1 MAARPRIRKRAH
13 FPPNLHEPRPGYY
26 TWRNPLDGKTH
37 VIGRVPLA
45 QAIQEANEA
54 NAHAERVAPRRSL
67 VQRMDMVPETMADL
81 LGRMPKDDLAANTLR
96 AHKAQDKAIVA
107 ALGEIRCGELTT
119 KDVADFLEAIKAQG
133 KLRWAQSLRSRLI
146 SACTKGVALGWM
158 QTNPAQITEAPRVKV
173 KRRRLTM
180 DEFMTIYARAPEV
193 SEWLQSAMML
203 ALISGQDRVTI
214 ATLERSAVKDG
225 MLQVVRPKTGV
236 AIAIPLE
243 LRMDAVGKSLGEV
256 VAECRATGVVSRYL
270 IHHVRVWGNAPR
282 GSKVHPDRI
291 THAFSGARD
300 LVGISGED
308 APTFHEIRSLCKRI
322 YVEQGNVDTKALLGH
337 STERMAALYENP
349 RGIGPIKVRISAA

>member
-67 VQRMDMVPETMADL
+67 VDRMDMAPETVAEL
-81 LGRMPKDDLAANTLR
+81 LGRMPKDGMAANTLR
-96 AHKAQDKAIVA
+96 AHKTLDKAIVA
-107 ALGEIRCGELTT
+107 ALGEKRCCDLTT
-119 KDVADFLEAIKAQG
+119 KDIAGFLEDVKAEG
-133 KLRWAQSLRSRLI
+133 KLRWAQALRSRLI

-158 QTNPAQITEAPRVKV
+158 HSNPAQITEAPRVKV

-180 DEFMTIYARAPEV
+180 DEFMAIYEKAPEV
-193 SEWLQSAMML
+193 AEWLQNAMML

-214 ATLERSAVKDG
+214 ATLERTAVRDG
-225 MLQVVRPKTGV
+225 NLAVVRPKTGV
-236 AIAIPLE
+236 AIDIPLA
-243 LRMDAVGKSLGEV
+243 LRMDAVGKSLADV
-256 VAECRATGVVSRYL
+256 IADCRTQVVSRYL

-291 THAFSGARD
+291 THAFSEARD
-300 LVGISGED
+300 LAGISGDD
-308 APTFHEIRSLCKRI
+308 APTFHEIRSLCKRT
-322 YVEQGNVDTKALLGH
+322 YEEQGNVDTKALLGH
-337 STERMAALYENP
+337 STERMASLYADP
-349 RGIGPIKVRISAA
+349 RGIAPIKVRISGP

>member
-13 FPPNLHEPRPGYY
+13 FPPHLHEPRTGYY

-54 NAHAERVAPRRSL
+54 NAHADRVAPRRSL
-67 VQRMDMVPETMADL
+67 VERMDMSAETVADL
-81 LGRMPKDDLAANTLR
+81 LGRMPKGDLAANTLR
-96 AHKAQDKAIVA
+96 AHKAQDKAIAA
-107 ALGEIRCGELTT
+107 ALGEKRCAELTT
-119 KDVADFLEAIKAQG
+119 KDIADFLETVKAEG

-158 QTNPAQITEAPRVKV
+158 QTNPAQVTEAPRVKV
-173 KRRRLTM
+173 KRGRLTM
-180 DEFMTIYARAPEV
+180 EAFQAIYARAPEV
-193 SEWLQSAMML
+193 AEWLQNAMML

-214 ATLERSAVKDG
+214 ATLERTAARDG
-225 MLQVVRPKTGV
+225 VLNVVRPKTGV

-243 LRMDAVGKSLGEV
+243 LRMDAVGVSLAEV
-256 VAECRATGVVSRYL
+256 VANCRTSVVSKYL
-270 IHHVRVWGNAPR
+270 VHHVRVWGNAPR

-291 THAFSGARD
+291 THAFSEARA
-300 LVGISGED
+300 LAGITGED
-308 APTFHEIRSLCKRI
+308 APTFHEIRSLCKRT
-322 YVEQGNVDTKALLGH
+322 YLEQGNVDTKALLGH

-349 RGIGPIKVRISAA
+349 RGIAPIKVRISAA